1 MFLTLCVVVVTTSAW
16 SKGDGI
22 IFAATSPLM
31 CAMSANRY
39 APLWSFARKVSV
51 SYGQQSAECG
61 GWEILTSG
69 PRFRAC
75 VCSRKAASTRTRP
88 RLTASA
94 GTPWPGARTG
104 RNRSTRCSR
113 PTCRDC
119 NRKVSVVGLCW
130 AIYAQWANSRVLWC
144 TYCSGKTC

>member
-51 SYGQQSAECG
+51 SYGQQSADCG
-61 GWEILTSG
+61 GWEILTSV
-69 PRFRAC
+69 RDFAH
-75 VCSRKAASTRTRP
+75 AFEIN
-88 RLTASA
+88 LT
-94 GTPWPGARTG
+94 W
-104 RNRSTRCSR
+104 
-113 PTCRDC
+113 
-119 NRKVSVVGLCW
+119 
-130 AIYAQWANSRVLWC
+130 NSRATSDDQFWLVLGRELLHLFIVKQVL
-144 TYCSGKTC
+144 SSNLS